1 MKKITLILIVLVSCL
16 SLLYAGDKSRKGST
30 GADQLLIP
38 VGARGIA
45 TGEAFL
51 SNISGL
57 EAIYYNPAGFARSNG
72 SEAMFSY
79 MSYIADIN
87 VSYFA
92 IGTNLGDLGS
102 FAFSVKSL
110 DVGQIPV
117 TTLESPDGTG
127 DLYSPSFLTAALTY
141 SKVITDRVS
150 VGVNFKG
157 ISENIMDVTAFG
169 FAIDF
174 GVQYK
179 FSGNLSLGAAV
190 KNIGT
195 NMQYEGTRLQQRV
208 TIPGTQTGT
217 KSGMYQ
223 IVTEPF
229 QLPSYFELALG
240 YKFDF
245 DEQNM
250 LNVASTFR
258 SNNALEDQLKLG
270 LEYGFNNM
278 FFVRGGYDLL
288 LENTSQSIF
297 GLTAGAGVN
306 YEMDGIRISVDYA
319 FRDVK
324 EFPTANHIM
333 TLKLGIE

>member
-1 MKKITLILIVLVSCL
+1 MKKLAIFLILLSCL
-16 SLLYAGDKSRKGST
+16 TLVYAGDRSRKGST

-38 VGARGIA
+38 VGAKGIA

-51 SNISGL
+51 SSVTGL
-57 EAIYYNPAGFARSNG
+57 EAIYYNPAGFAHSPG

-92 IGTNLGDLGS
+92 VGTNLGDLGS

-110 DVGQIPV
+110 DFGQIPV
-117 TTLESPDGTG
+117 TTLESPDGNG

-157 ISENIMDVTAFG
+157 ISESIMDVSAFG

-195 NMQYEGTRLQQRV
+195 NMQYDGSRLQQRV
-208 TIPGTQTGT
+208 IIPGTQTGT
-217 KSGMYQ
+217 KTGMYQ

-229 QLPSYFELALG
+229 QLPSYFELAIG
-240 YKFDF
+240 YKFNM

-250 LNVASTFR
+250 LQLASTFR

-306 YEMDGIRISVDYA
+306 YQMDGIRISVDYA

>member
-1 MKKITLILIVLVSCL
+1 MKKITIFLVLLSCL
-16 SLLYAGDKSRKGST
+16 SLIYAGDKSRKGST

-45 TGEAFL
+45 TGEALL
-51 SNISGL
+51 SSITGL
-57 EAIYYNPAGFARSNG
+57 EAIYYNPAGFAHTQG

-92 IGTNLGDLGS
+92 VGTNLGDLGS

-117 TTLESPDGTG
+117 TTIESPDGTG

-157 ISENIMDVTAFG
+157 ISESIMDVSAFG

-195 NMQYEGTRLQQRV
+195 NMQYDGTRLQQRV
-208 TIPGTQTGT
+208 IIPGTQTGT
-217 KSGMYQ
+217 KTGMYQ

-240 YKFDF
+240 YKFNF

-306 YEMDGIRISVDYA
+306 YEMEGIRFTLDYA

-324 EFPTANHIM
+324 EFPTANHVM